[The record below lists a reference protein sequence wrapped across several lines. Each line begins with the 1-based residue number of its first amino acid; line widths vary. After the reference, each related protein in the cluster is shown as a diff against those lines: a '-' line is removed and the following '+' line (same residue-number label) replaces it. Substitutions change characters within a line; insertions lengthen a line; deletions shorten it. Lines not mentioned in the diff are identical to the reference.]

1 MDART
6 ALLAALAVLGTYS
19 AWQRWESRPVHQ
31 LDGALAPD
39 EPVQTD
45 IERAAPVR
53 HGRWLLTPRA
63 SYEITAR
70 ILGREDYRFDRL
82 ADLVPEDLALGW
94 GPMSDNHVLA
104 AFDISQGARFYTWR
118 PRGLLPITREDVIVH
133 SANTHVIPAD
143 ARIGSELA
151 RLRVGQVVRL
161 AGTLVDAVRD
171 DGAWLRTS
179 LARTDSGAGAC
190 GQPELGRCA
199 ENHSGQRDR
208 RDQGAH
214 RQGLGN
220 REGLR
225 QPEQMASG
233 LRERRVGLRR
243 QRPGRRGEKAHH
255 QGRPDIH
262 RKAARV
268 RCCASFLS
276 LQDRGIPAAL
286 HRLCVHDFRAAG
298 ACGHDKGDLE
308 RQLQA
313 QEPGRQ
319 SARGRERCGRY
330 QAPQGRLSRRSRQ
343 FEENARALSHARARM
358 ICARPGRIWG
368 NALRAASSARRP
380 SFALNYGTAC
390 RVVLN

>member
-19 AWQRWESRPVHQ
+19 AWQRWESRPVHP
-31 LDGALAPD
+31 LDGTLAPD
-39 EPVQTD
+39 EPVQAD

-190 GQPELGRCA
+190 EVML
-199 ENHSGQRDR
+199 
-208 RDQGAH
+208 
-214 RQGLGN
+214 
-220 REGLR
+220 
-225 QPEQMASG
+225 
-233 LRERRVGLRR
+233 V
-243 QRPGRRGEKAHH
+243 EKVE
-255 QGRPDIH
+255 
-262 RKAARV
+262 V
-268 RCCASFLS
+268 R
-276 LQDRGIPAAL
+276 
-286 HRLCVHDFRAAG
+286 
-298 ACGHDKGDLE
+298 
-308 RQLQA
+308 
-313 QEPGRQ
+313 
-319 SARGRERCGRY
+319 
-330 QAPQGRLSRRSRQ
+330 
-343 FEENARALSHARARM
+343 
-358 ICARPGRIWG
+358 
-368 NALRAASSARRP
+368 
-380 SFALNYGTAC
+380 
-390 RVVLN
+390 